1 MSLAA
6 FLAQK
11 PLFYDKIDYE
21 RFPRIYTSIKEHF
34 VLPKVVHIVGTNA
47 KGSTG
52 RALAHLLYKSGK
64 NVGHYSSPH
73 ILKFNERIWFNGSDI
88 DDETLEIYHLKLQK
102 YLDKSSSEALS
113 YFEYTTLLAMLFF
126 CDNCEYIILE
136 AGLGGE
142 YDATNVFDKE
152 LSIVTPIGYDH
163 EAFLG
168 KSIEAIATTKIN
180 SVRNDLLLAKQK
192 EKEVYKIALQRV
204 DKIGKNLYLAQSYL
218 EDEMYEKLF
227 LHVKK
232 LEYPSF
238 LIDNFATAF
247 CAYALLGYELDIK
260 LLEGLKLFGRCQ
272 KVASNI
278 TIDVGHNP
286 MAAEALR
293 EHFSQRQVN
302 LVYNSYNDKEYE
314 RILQILKPIIHQ
326 VEILPIEN
334 LRVVEQKKLLDVLEK
349 LEIEYK
355 IFDKIKEGEEYLVF
369 GSFSVI
375 EKFLKV
381 YKV

>member
-1 MSLAA
+1 
-6 FLAQK
+6 
-11 PLFYDKIDYE
+11 
-21 RFPRIYTSIKEHF
+21 
-34 VLPKVVHIVGTNA
+34 
-47 KGSTG
+47 
-52 RALAHLLYKSGK
+52 
-64 NVGHYSSPH
+64 
-73 ILKFNERIWFNGSDI
+73 
-88 DDETLEIYHLKLQK
+88 
-102 YLDKSSSEALS
+102 
-113 YFEYTTLLAMLFF
+113 
-126 CDNCEYIILE
+126 
-136 AGLGGE
+136 
-142 YDATNVFDKE
+142 
-152 LSIVTPIGYDH
+152 
-163 EAFLG
+163 
-168 KSIEAIATTKIN
+168 
-180 SVRNDLLLAKQK
+180 
-192 EKEVYKIALQRV
+192 
-204 DKIGKNLYLAQSYL
+204 
-218 EDEMYEKLF
+218 
-227 LHVKK
+227 
-232 LEYPSF
+232 

-272 KVASNI
+272 KVASNV

-314 RILQILKPIIHQ
+314 RILQILKPIIRQ

-381 YKV
+381 YKI